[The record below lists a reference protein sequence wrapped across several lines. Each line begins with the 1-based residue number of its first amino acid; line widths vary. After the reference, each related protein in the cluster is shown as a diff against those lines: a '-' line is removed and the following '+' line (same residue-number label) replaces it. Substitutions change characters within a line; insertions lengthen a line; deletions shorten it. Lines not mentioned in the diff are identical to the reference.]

1 MIEGLNRKRAR
12 RIIEVVGSSVEAEIR
27 GLPPDMQARL
37 LRILDLIQSWG
48 PHRVG
53 MPYTRPLRDK
63 LWEIRLNGRDGI
75 ARVIYVAAA
84 GQRVVL
90 LHAFAKK
97 TRTTPAAAIDTAL
110 RRARERGL
118 A

>member
-1 MIEGLNRKRAR
+1 LSEHSKDGMWHIDVAGP
-12 RIIEVVGSSVEAEIR
+12 SVEAEIL

-37 LRILDLIQSWG
+37 LRILDLVQSWG
-48 PHRVG
+48 PLRVG
-53 MPYTRPLRDK
+53 MPYTRPLMKK
-63 LWEIRLNGRDGI
+63 LWEIRLGGRDGI
-75 ARVIYVAAA
+75 ARVIYIAAA
-84 GQRVVL
+84 GRRIVL